1 MDISRRDALRRGG
14 GLLAAAAAAG
24 CVEQRVTRLEDNVRS
39 STTWGLDAGAE
50 GALDASAFEEYVA
63 GMADTYGD
71 GGVWGLEPAP
81 DAEFETAYVQRLPVT
96 RDASG
101 QPGGAQPTLVPDEI
115 DRAESYP
122 IVDAAVSVHRV
133 GDRHRYRLWAAVD
146 VRNETFAR
154 DADASVLS
162 SGVSVRGGEVTSTA
176 SVSRD
181 DGAAVVGFD
190 DETVTRFPLEETTE
204 SVGTQDQTE
213 TEGYYVAEWD
223 GSVGGTQS
231 LNGAFEVDR
240 EDDHAFRWTVAG
252 GYTFVQEI

>member
-1 MDISRRDALRRGG
+1 MDLSRRNALRRGG

-50 GALDASAFEEYVA
+50 EALDASAFEEYVA

-71 GGVWGLEPAP
+71 GGVWGLESAP

-96 RDASG
+96 HDASG

-133 GDRHRYRLWAAVD
+133 GDRHRYRLWAAID

-154 DADASVLS
+154 DADANVLS
-162 SGVSVRGGEVTSTA
+162 SGVSVRGGEVISTA

-181 DGAAVVGFD
+181 DGAAVVEFD
-190 DETVTRFPLEETTE
+190 DETVTRFPLEETTD
-204 SVGTQDQTE
+204 SIGTQDRTE
-213 TEGYYVAEWD
+213 AEGYYVVEWD
-223 GSVGGTQS
+223 GAVGGTQS

-240 EDDHAFRWTVAG
+240 EVDHAFRWTVAG
-252 GYTFVQEI
+252 GYTFTRKV